1 MLLVSNLREWL
12 IRLWGSVRGHQ
23 RDRELEE
30 ELRIHLELAAED
42 ERRRGGTP
50 GDAERVVALQ
60 QGGLARAMDALR
72 DQRGLP
78 WLDELIA
85 DLRYAMRGIVRAP
98 SFAAAVVGVLALGIG
113 ANTAIFSIVNAVL
126 LRPMPFE
133 EPDRLVRLFTK
144 PPPLAFPGQSMF
156 AVSSGKFY
164 DWQRSAQSFDGMA
177 LYRFR
182 QFALTGTGT
191 ARAIEA
197 VAVGDG
203 FFNVVRA
210 RPTLGRVFRPDE
222 DVPGGHR
229 VVILSDGF
237 WKSELGGTPDVIGG
251 TLRLNDEA
259 YAIVGVM
266 PPAAYVA
273 SWNAMT
279 PDIWVPMA
287 LTEQA
292 RAVRDNHI
300 QRAVGRLKRNVS
312 LDQAQSEMDALST
325 RLAGEYPASDGGWG
339 AVVVPMR
346 EEIVGNSRTMLIL
359 LLGAV
364 ALVLLIACANVGNL
378 LFTRALARRKEIA
391 IRSALGAGPGRVFR
405 QLLTEALVLAGAG
418 GVVGL
423 LLAQVGVSFA
433 SKLPADQIP
442 RADEISI
449 DARVMLFVLSVSIL
463 TGVLAGTVPALRARR
478 VDLNDALKDGGR
490 SGGAVGIGTRRLLV
504 VCEVALSLVLL
515 MGAGVMIQSLLALR
529 DSEKGFDAN
538 SVLTMRVA
546 LAGTR
551 YPEAAQRVAFFDAAV
566 DRLRALPGV
575 EAVGTIDSVPLV
587 DGSTQPLAL
596 EGSPESLSRDQVVV
610 QVRRITPG
618 YFQAMRIPVLR
629 GRDVADGDV
638 DVLLVSRATAQLLWG
653 TDDPIGHRARL
664 PLLSKT
670 VLHQVIGIV
679 GDVKQRSLAEEPTA
693 TVYYYTRERAW
704 GDATFVIRTLVPPT
718 TLAKAA
724 SAAIQAVDRDQPVQD
739 LQTMSQV
746 LDGRLTSLRFVT
758 LLLGLFAGLAMLL
771 ASMGIY
777 SVLSYIVRGRR
788 REIGIRTALG
798 AQTSDVLRLVLLEG
812 MSPTLAG
819 IAVGGVA
826 ALGSAKILEGLVFG
840 VSASDPLTLAG
851 VAGALATVALIASAG
866 PAYRAARLNPLEV
879 LRAE

>member
-1 MLLVSNLREWL
+1 MTNLREWL
-12 IRLWGSVRGHQ
+12 IRLWGSIRGHQ
-23 RDRELEE
+23 RDLELEE

-42 ERRRGGTP
+42 ERRRGGAP
-50 GDAERVVALQ
+50 GDAERAVALR
-60 QGGLARAMDALR
+60 QGGLTPAMDALR

-85 DLRYAMRGIVRAP
+85 DVRYAVRVIARAP
-98 SFAAAVVGVLALGIG
+98 SFAVAVVGVLALGIG

-144 PPPLAFPGQSMF
+144 PPPTAFPGQSIF
-156 AVSSGKFY
+156 AVSPGKFY
-164 DWQRSAQSFDGMA
+164 DWQRSTQSFDGMA

-197 VAVGDG
+197 AAVGDG
-203 FFNVVRA
+203 FFEVIRV

-222 DVPGGHR
+222 DVPGGDR
-229 VVILSDGF
+229 VVVLSDRF
-237 WKSELGGTPDVIGG
+237 WKSELGGTPNVIGG
-251 TLRLNDEA
+251 TLRLNDEV

-266 PPAAYVA
+266 PPTAYVA

-287 LTEQA
+287 LTEQG
-292 RAVRDNHI
+292 RAVRDNHT
-300 QRAVGRLKRNVS
+300 QRAVARLKRNVS
-312 LDQAQSEMDALST
+312 LDQAQSEMDGLST
-325 RLAGEYPASDGGWG
+325 RLGDEFPASDGGWG

-346 EEIVGNSRTMLIL
+346 EEIVGNSRTMLIM

-418 GVVGL
+418 GAVGL
-423 LLAQVGVSFA
+423 LLAQMGVSFA
-433 SKLPADQIP
+433 SRLPADQMP

-449 DARVMLFVLSVSIL
+449 DARVMLFAFGVSIL
-463 TGVLAGTVPALRARR
+463 TGVLAGTIPALRARR
-478 VDLNDALKDGGR
+478 SDLNDALKDGGR

-515 MGAGVMIQSLLALR
+515 MGAGVMIQSLVALR
-529 DSEKGFDAN
+529 YSENGFDAN
-538 SVLTMRVA
+538 YLLTMRVA

-551 YPEAAQRVAFFDAAV
+551 YPQPAQRASFFDAAV
-566 DRLRALPGV
+566 ERLRALPGV

-596 EGSPESLSRDQVVV
+596 DGAPESLSQNQVVV

-618 YFQAMRIPVLR
+618 YFRSMRIPVLR
-629 GRDVADGDV
+629 GRDAVESDV
-638 DVLLVSRATAQLLWG
+638 DVLVVSRAAAELLWG
-653 TDDPIGHRARL
+653 ADDPIGHRARL

-670 VLHQVIGIV
+670 VAHQVIGIV
-679 GDVKQRSLAEEPTA
+679 GDVKQRSLADEPAA
-693 TVYYYTRERAW
+693 TVYYYTRERSW
-704 GDATFVIRTLVPPT
+704 GDATFVIRTLVPPA
-718 TLAKAA
+718 TLAQSAV
-724 SAAIQAVDRDQPVQD
+724 AAIHAVDRDQPVQD
-739 LQTMSQV
+739 VQTMIQV

-758 LLLGLFAGLAMLL
+758 LLLGLFAGLAVVL
-771 ASMGIY
+771 ASMGIF

-812 MSPTLAG
+812 MFPTLIGIGAGG
-819 IAVGGVA
+819 IA
-826 ALGSAKILEGLVFG
+826 ALASARILEGLVFG

-851 VAGALATVALIASAG
+851 VAGMLAMAALIASIG
-866 PAYRAARLNPLEV
+866 PAYSAARLSPLEV